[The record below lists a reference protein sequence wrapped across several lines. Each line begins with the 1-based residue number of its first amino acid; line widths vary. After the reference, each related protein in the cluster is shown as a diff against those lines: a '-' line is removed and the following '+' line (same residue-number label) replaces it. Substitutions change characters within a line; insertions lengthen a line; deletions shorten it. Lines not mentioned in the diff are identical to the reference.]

1 MSIKLSVCI
10 PVWNQERLVLNA
22 LDHIPR
28 RDDVEV
34 LVRNDGSTDNTLSN
48 LFQYKAE
55 HPELNL
61 TIYSNGENKG
71 MYYTLNR
78 LLEDAKGEYFH
89 CHNSDDYVDTE
100 VYNRLIDRLGGM
112 DVLGF
117 DLRINDG
124 HVWSLRAETN
134 RIHCAQAIRFIRKE
148 FVDRKRIK
156 YREELKAASDWYYNE
171 DMLRHNPIIVYSGEV
186 CYMYNFPREG
196 SLVDLRSK
204 GIIGE

>member
-1 MSIKLSVCI
+1 MIKLSVCI
-10 PVWNQERLVLNA
+10 PVWNQEELVLRA

-34 LVRNDGSTDNTLSN
+34 LVRDDGSTDRTLHN
-48 LFQYKAE
+48 LNKYKAE

-78 LLEDAKGEYFH
+78 LLEVANGEYFH
-89 CHNSDDYVDTE
+89 AHNSDDYVDTE
-100 VYNRLIDRLGGM
+100 VYNRLIDQLGTM

-117 DLRINDG
+117 DLRINSG
-124 HVWSLRAETN
+124 GVWPLREETN
-134 RIHCAQAIRFIRKE
+134 RIHCAQAIRFIRRE
-148 FVDRKRIK
+148 FVKGIK
-156 YREELKAASDWYYNE
+156 YREDLKAASDYYYNE
-171 DMLRHNPIIVYSGEV
+171 DMLKKKPRIVYSGEI
-186 CYMYNFPREG
+186 CYMYNYPREG